1 MLSCIRLVAPPLA
14 SNIAPFWK
22 SIKSFADIGGGSGY
36 MTMKICEH
44 HDHLK
49 GINTDL
55 PQLEEVF
62 QDYLSKENESVKQRA
77 SFRKLDFFNDDF
89 PKDVDAI
96 MFGNVIHDWDDS
108 VKKMLIKKTFEALP
122 SGSHIVIYDFFLDE
136 GRREKTDNFLIS
148 LHM

>member
-1 MLSCIRLVAPPLA
+1 
-14 SNIAPFWK
+14 
-22 SIKSFADIGGGSGY
+22 

-44 HDHLK
+44 HEHLK

-62 QDYLSKENESVKQRA
+62 QDYLAKENESVKQRA
-77 SFRKLDFFNDDF
+77 SFRILDFFKDDF

-108 VKKMLIKKTFEALP
+108 VKKVLIKKTFDALP
-122 SGSHIVIYDFFLDE
+122 SGSHIVIYDYFLDE
-136 GRREKTDNFLIS
+136 GRREKTDNFLMS
-148 LHM
+148 LHMQTITTGS